1 METNEGITSVEGRAI
16 VLLGVLA
23 KTCLLWLPSASACV
37 AVPVPCYVFATT
49 AATAADF
56 FRQLLSEHWMLVM

>member
-1 METNEGITSVEGRAI
+1 MFAVAAFGFFFLDLVCF
-16 VLLGVLA
+16 L
-23 KTCLLWLPSASACV
+23 ASACD

>member
-1 METNEGITSVEGRAI
+1 MFAVAAFGFFF
-16 VLLGVLA
+16 LDL
-23 KTCLLWLPSASACV
+23 ASACD

>member
-1 METNEGITSVEGRAI
+1 MFAVAAFVST
-16 VLLGVLA
+16 
-23 KTCLLWLPSASACV
+23 SASACD

>member
-1 METNEGITSVEGRAI
+1 METNEGITGVEGRAI

-23 KTCLLWLPSASACV
+23 KTCLLWLP

>member
-1 METNEGITSVEGRAI
+1 MFAVAAFGFFF
-16 VLLGVLA
+16 L
-23 KTCLLWLPSASACV
+23 ASACD